1 MDCIRDMKLL
11 LVEIPRLRE
20 LYQPLDEGL
29 ENLKDEGVLPLARQV
44 FKAYKELM
52 TMAEENS
59 ESDLEYPIMAE
70 EQIYEHWTDGYRKP
84 DDKPSYVGT
93 EMHEN
98 VGIKFKGYV
107 QTLEERKA
115 SYKQKIRSAL
125 ADLASTEAE
134 KLAAARQIMARF
146 DLSKKD
152 GNESNKQ
159 EEFLQQA
166 RAEVCKEPLL
176 EDDGRIDVAKQ
187 RKSLRFRKESF
198 IDSSELMKVGFRLK

>member
-20 LYQPLDEGL
+20 LYQPLNEGL
-29 ENLKDEGVLPLARQV
+29 ESLEDENVLPLARQV

-52 TMAEENS
+52 TLAEENS
-59 ESDLEYPIMAE
+59 ESDLEYPILAE

-98 VGIKFKGYV
+98 VGMKFKGYV
-107 QTLEERKA
+107 QALEERKA

-125 ADLASTEAE
+125 ADLASSEAE
-134 KLAAARQIMARF
+134 KLAAAKEIMAKF
-146 DLSKKD
+146 DPSKKES
-152 GNESNKQ
+152 NESDKK
-159 EEFLQQA
+159 EEFMKLA
-166 RAEVCKEPLL
+166 RAEVNKETLFEHDEL
-176 EDDGRIDVAKQ
+176 DDPAK
-187 RKSLRFRKESF
+187 RRDSLRFRKESF
-198 IDSSELMKVGFRLK
+198 IDSSELMKVSFHR